1 MGYGTI
7 VHPPIT
13 SHDIMVVSFVSL
25 GLCVYVCLCV
35 GVCLFAAEDVA
46 EMKYVR
52 QNC

>member
-1 MGYGTI
+1 
-7 VHPPIT
+7 
-13 SHDIMVVSFVSL
+13 MVVSFVSL

-35 GVCLFAAEDVA
+35 WVCVSLSLYVIFAAEDVA

>member
-1 MGYGTI
+1 MSYDTI

-35 GVCLFAAEDVA
+35 VFVYVFVCES
-46 EMKYVR
+46 VR
-52 QNC
+52 CFV